1 VTGVLFACV
10 AGLFLGLLNITM
22 RHGIA
27 RVADVNAGSAVIA
40 TIAFVL
46 VAATA
51 LASGV
56 DFDAGD
62 VWPFVVC
69 SGWRRCSRRLSRS
82 ANRGQPAVPS
92 LPARRPAAMSTGTPV
107 VPRPLVPLAAS
118 ERLAASALPTSAR
131 RTAADAAAASALGWL
146 IGTSRPLQ
154 PPEGS
159 RAA

>member
-62 VWPFVVC
+62 VWPFVALALFVPGLSQLLVVHAMYAARVAGRDSVRDGAAVLGDC
-69 SGWRRCSRRLSRS
+69 LGPPTVDNQQSRRCPRDARLR
-82 ANRGQPAVPS
+82 
-92 LPARRPAAMSTGTPV
+92 
-107 VPRPLVPLAAS
+107 
-118 ERLAASALPTSAR
+118 
-131 RTAADAAAASALGWL
+131 
-146 IGTSRPLQ
+146 
-154 PPEGS
+154 
-159 RAA
+159 